1 MASPKNKGILIVDDQ
16 RDIADLVKMLLE
28 REGYNAHAFYDPFMA
43 LDHFRENFENF
54 VLVIADVRM
63 PGMSGIELVSK
74 IKEIENGIIAILI
87 SAFERDT
94 IEKEIKRCNVEIA
107 EIFQKPILL
116 KKLRLCV
123 NGHIKKTDIGEEEE
137 EEAKSK
143 KNNHHQFNGNKAF

>member
-1 MASPKNKGILIVDDQ
+1 MASPKNNGILIVDDQ

-63 PGMSGIELVSK
+63 PGISGIELVSK
-74 IKEIENGIIAILI
+74 IKEIEQETIAILI

-94 IEKEIKRCNVEIA
+94 IENEAKRCNIEIA

-116 KKLRLCV
+116 KKLRSCV
-123 NGHIKKTDIGEEEE
+123 GEHIKKNRIEEEE
-137 EEAKSK
+137 EEETKKSGLTSI
-143 KNNHHQFNGNKAF
+143 NGETH